1 MRRTIFTLI
10 MLCIATLTLQAQD
23 VWTAAGSSTLF
34 GSHWDE
40 TDTRNDLIDKGNGIW
55 ELTKTDCILE
65 KNVKY
70 ELKVLKNHNWAESYP
85 QTSANYVFMVEE
97 TGTYNVTIQFNE
109 TNYEVGVITK
119 KTGDAV
125 IGEKTWTVA
134 GFGTI
139 LGIEWDPKATENDMI
154 KQDDNVTYIL
164 TKTDLT
170 LAIGTY
176 KYKIC
181 ANHGWAENYGD
192 EKDSEGNASVF
203 ITKDGIYDLTFTFNS
218 KTHEVSCDAT
228 RKADAIIEKIWSV
241 AGSEGLFETAWD
253 EQSTAN
259 EMTKQENN
267 IYILEKKGIN
277 LNAQTYEYKVCS
289 NHDWTESYGADPS
302 GRGNAI
308 LTITEA
314 GTYDVTFTFNSVT
327 KEVSATAVRTDTD
340 GISQIAGDVKAKS
353 VVFNLQGH
361 RVSTPK
367 QGVYIINGK
376 KVVVK

>member
-34 GSHWDE
+34 GSHWDA
-40 TDTRNDLIDKGNGIW
+40 TDTNNDLSDKGNGIW

-65 KNVKY
+65 KNVKN
-70 ELKVLKNHNWAESYP
+70 ELKVLKNHNWAESHP
-85 QTSANYVFMVEE
+85 QTNYVFTVEE

-109 TNYEVGVITK
+109 NTYEIGVITK

-134 GFGTI
+134 GSPEI
-139 LGIEWDPKATENDMI
+139 LGKDWDETATENDMI
-154 KQDDNVTYIL
+154 KQEDNVTYIL

-170 LAIGTY
+170 LALGTY

-181 ANHGWAENYGD
+181 ANHGWSENYGD
-192 EKDSEGNASVF
+192 DTGPEGNAS
-203 ITKDGIYDLTFTFNS
+203 IYIAADGIYDLTFTFNTD
-218 KTHEVSCDAT
+218 THEVSCVPT

-241 AGSEGLFETAWD
+241 AGNEGLFETAWD

-267 IYILEKKGIN
+267 IYVLVKKGIS

-289 NHDWTESYGADPS
+289 NHDWTESYGADPL
-302 GRGNAI
+302 GIDNAI
-308 LTITEA
+308 LIIPEA
-314 GTYDVTFTFNSVT
+314 GTYDVTFTFNQAT

-340 GISQIAGDVKAKS
+340 GISQIADDVKAKN

>member
-34 GSHWDE
+34 GSNWNE
-40 TDTRNDLIDKGNGIW
+40 TDTSNDLTDKGDGIW
-55 ELTKTDCILE
+55 ELTKTGCILE
-65 KNVKY
+65 QNVKN
-70 ELKVLKNHNWAESYP
+70 ELKVLKNHSWAESYP
-85 QTSANYVFMVEE
+85 AANYVFTVKE
-97 TGTYNVTIQFNE
+97 TGTYSVTIQFNANNFE
-109 TNYEVGVITK
+109 INVKTT

-314 GTYDVTFTFNSVT
+314 GIYDVTFTFNSVT

>member
-34 GSHWDE
+34 GSNWNE
-40 TDTRNDLIDKGNGIW
+40 TDTSNDLTDKGDGIW
-55 ELTKTDCILE
+55 ELTKTGCILE
-65 KNVKY
+65 QNVKN
-70 ELKVLKNHNWAESYP
+70 ELKVLKNHSWAESYP
-85 QTSANYVFMVEE
+85 AANYVFTVKE
-97 TGTYNVTIQFNE
+97 TGTYSVTIQFNANNFE
-109 TNYEVGVITK
+109 INVKTT

-241 AGSEGLFETAWD
+241 AGNEGLFETAWD

-308 LTITEA
+308 LDITED
-314 GTYDVTFTFNSVT
+314 GIYDVTFTFNSVT

-340 GISQIAGDVKAKS
+340 GISQIAGDVKAKN
-353 VVFNLQGH
+353 VVFNLQGQ

>member
-34 GSHWDE
+34 GSHWLE
-40 TDTRNDLIDKGNGIW
+40 TDTNNDLTDKGNGIW

-65 KNVKY
+65 QNVKY

-85 QTSANYVFMVEE
+85 QPDNYVFTVKE
-97 TGTYNVTIQFNE
+97 TGTYDVTIQFD
-109 TNYEVGVITK
+109 TNNYTINVTPT

-134 GFGTI
+134 GFNAI
-139 LGIEWDPKATENDMI
+139 LGAEWDPEATENDMI
-154 KQDDNVTYIL
+154 KQEDNVTYIL
-164 TKTDLT
+164 TKTNLT
-170 LAIGTY
+170 IAQGGY

-181 ANHGWAENYGD
+181 ANHSWAENYGD
-192 EKDSEGNASVF
+192 DNDPEGNASIF

-218 KTHEVSCDAT
+218 KTHEVSCVPT
-228 RKADAIIEKIWSV
+228 KKADAIIEKIWSV
-241 AGSEGLFETAWD
+241 AGNEGLFETAWD
-253 EQSTAN
+253 ELSTAN

-267 IYILEKKGIN
+267 IYVLEKKGIS

-289 NHDWTESYGADPS
+289 NHDWTESYGADPL
-302 GRGNAI
+302 GIDNAI
-308 LTITEA
+308 LVIEKA
-314 GTYDVTFTFNSVT
+314 GTYDVTFTFNQVT

-340 GISQIAGDVKAKS
+340 GISQIAGDVKAKN

>member
-40 TDTRNDLIDKGNGIW
+40 TDTSNDLTDKGDGIW
-55 ELTKTDCILE
+55 ELTKTGCILE
-65 KNVKY
+65 QNVKN
-70 ELKVLKNHNWAESYP
+70 ELKVLKNHSWAESYP
-85 QTSANYVFMVEE
+85 AANYVFTVKE
-97 TGTYNVTIQFNE
+97 TGTYSVTIQFNANNFE
-109 TNYEVGVITK
+109 INVKTT

-314 GTYDVTFTFNSVT
+314 GIYDVTFTFNSVT

-340 GISQIAGDVKAKS
+340 GISQIAGDVKAKN

-361 RVSTPK
+361 CVSTPK

>member
-34 GSHWDE
+34 GSNWNE
-40 TDTRNDLIDKGNGIW
+40 TDTSNDLTDKGDGIW
-55 ELTKTDCILE
+55 ELTKTGCILE
-65 KNVKY
+65 QNVKN
-70 ELKVLKNHNWAESYP
+70 ELKVLKNHSWAESYP
-85 QTSANYVFMVEE
+85 AANYVFTVKE
-97 TGTYNVTIQFNE
+97 TGTYSVTIQFNANNFE
-109 TNYEVGVITK
+109 INVKTT

-154 KQDDNVTYIL
+154 KQEDNVTYIL

-259 EMTKQENN
+259 EMTKQKNN

-340 GISQIAGDVKAKS
+340 GISQIAGDVKAKN

>member
-34 GSHWDE
+34 GSNWNE
-40 TDTRNDLIDKGNGIW
+40 TDTSNDLTDKGDGIW
-55 ELTKTDCILE
+55 ELTKTGCILE
-65 KNVKY
+65 QNVKN
-70 ELKVLKNHNWAESYP
+70 ELKVLKNHSWAESYP
-85 QTSANYVFMVEE
+85 AANYVFTVKE
-97 TGTYNVTIQFNE
+97 TGTYSVTIQFNANNFE
-109 TNYEVGVITK
+109 INVKTT

-314 GTYDVTFTFNSVT
+314 GIYDVTFTFNSVT

-376 KVVVK
+376 KVIVK

>member
-1 MRRTIFTLI
+1 MRRTIFTFI
-10 MLCIATLTLQAQD
+10 MLCFVTLTLQAQD
-23 VWTAAGSSTLF
+23 VWTAAGSSTIF
-34 GSHWDE
+34 GSHWDQK
-40 TDTRNDLIDKGNGIW
+40 DTSNDLTDKGDGIW
-55 ELTKTDCILE
+55 ELTKTGCILE
-65 KNVKY
+65 QNVKN
-70 ELKVLKNHNWAESYP
+70 ELKVLKNHSWAESYP
-85 QTSANYVFMVEE
+85 AANYVFTVKE
-97 TGTYNVTIQFNE
+97 TGTYSVTIQFNANNFE
-109 TNYEVGVITK
+109 INVKTT

-314 GTYDVTFTFNSVT
+314 GIYDVTFTFNSVT

>member
-1 MRRTIFTLI
+1 MRRTIFTLF

-40 TDTRNDLIDKGNGIW
+40 TDTNNDLTDKGDGIW
-55 ELTKTDCILE
+55 ELTKTGCILE
-65 KNVKY
+65 QNVKN
-70 ELKVLKNHNWAESYP
+70 ELKVLKNHSWAESYP
-85 QTSANYVFMVEE
+85 QPDNYVFKVEE
-97 TGTYNVTIQFNE
+97 TGTYDVTIQFDANNF
-109 TNYEVGVITK
+109 TINVKTK

-134 GFGTI
+134 GFGVI

-154 KQDDNVTYIL
+154 KQEDNVTYIL
-164 TKTDLT
+164 TKTNLT

-192 EKDSEGNASVF
+192 DNDSEGNASIF

-218 KTHEVSCDAT
+218 KTHEVSCEPT
-228 RKADAIIEKIWSV
+228 KKADAIIEKIWSV
-241 AGSEGLFETAWD
+241 AGNEGLFETAWD
-253 EQSTAN
+253 ELSTAN

-267 IYILEKKGIN
+267 IYILEKKGIS

-289 NHDWTESYGADPS
+289 NHDWTESYGADPF
-302 GRGNAI
+302 GIDNAI
-308 LTITEA
+308 LVIEKA
-314 GTYDVTFTFNSVT
+314 GTYDVTFTFNLAT

-340 GISQIAGDVKAKS
+340 GISQIAGNVKAKN
-353 VVFNLQGH
+353 VIFNLQGH

>member
-34 GSHWDE
+34 GSNWNE
-40 TDTRNDLIDKGNGIW
+40 TDTSNDLTDKGDGIW
-55 ELTKTDCILE
+55 ELTKTGCILE
-65 KNVKY
+65 QNVKN
-70 ELKVLKNHNWAESYP
+70 ELKVLKNHSWAKSYP
-85 QTSANYVFMVEE
+85 AANYVFTVKE
-97 TGTYNVTIQFNE
+97 TGTYSVTIQFNANNFE
-109 TNYEVGVITK
+109 INVKTT

-340 GISQIAGDVKAKS
+340 GISQIAGDVKAKN

>member
-34 GSHWDE
+34 GSHWDA
-40 TDTRNDLIDKGNGIW
+40 TDTNNDLTPLGNGIW
-55 ELTKTDCILE
+55 ELTKTNCILE
-65 KNVKY
+65 KNVKN

-85 QTSANYVFMVEE
+85 QTNYVFTVEE

-109 TNYEVGVITK
+109 NTYEVGVITK

-134 GFGTI
+134 GSPEI
-139 LGIEWDPKATENDMI
+139 LGKDWDETATENDMI
-154 KQDDNVTYIL
+154 KQEDNVTYIL

-170 LAIGTY
+170 LALGTY

-181 ANHGWAENYGD
+181 ANHGWSENYGD
-192 EKDSEGNASVF
+192 DTDPEGNAS
-203 ITKDGIYDLTFTFNS
+203 IYIAADGIYDLTFTFNTD
-218 KTHEVSCDAT
+218 THEVSCVPT

-241 AGSEGLFETAWD
+241 AGNEGLFETAWD

-267 IYILEKKGIN
+267 IYVLVKKGIS

-289 NHDWTESYGADPS
+289 NHDWTESYGADPL
-302 GRGNAI
+302 GTDNAI
-308 LTITEA
+308 LIIPEA
-314 GTYDVTFTFNSVT
+314 GTYDVTFTFNQAT

>member
-1 MRRTIFTLI
+1 MRRTIFTLF

-34 GSHWDE
+34 GSNWNE
-40 TDTRNDLIDKGNGIW
+40 TDTSNDLTDKGDGIW
-55 ELTKTDCILE
+55 ELTKTGCILE
-65 KNVKY
+65 QNVKN
-70 ELKVLKNHNWAESYP
+70 ELKVLKNHSWAESYP
-85 QTSANYVFMVEE
+85 AANYVFTVKE
-97 TGTYNVTIQFNE
+97 TGTYSVTIQFNANNFE
-109 TNYEVGVITK
+109 INVKTT

-203 ITKDGIYDLTFTFNS
+203 ITKDGTYDLTFTFNS

-259 EMTKQENN
+259 EMTKQKNN
-267 IYILEKKGIN
+267 IYVLVKKGIS
-277 LNAQTYEYKVCS
+277 LNAQTYEYKVCA
-289 NHDWTESYGADPS
+289 NHDWTESYGENPID
-302 GRGNAI
+302 NAT
-308 LTITEA
+308 LTIEED
-314 GTYDVTFTFNSVT
+314 GIYDVTFTFNSVT

-367 QGVYIINGK
+367 QGVYVINGK

>member
-34 GSHWDE
+34 GSHWLE
-40 TDTRNDLIDKGNGIW
+40 TDTNNDLTDKGNGIW

-65 KNVKY
+65 QNVKY

-85 QTSANYVFMVEE
+85 QPDNYVFTVKE
-97 TGTYNVTIQFNE
+97 TGTYDVTIQFD
-109 TNYEVGVITK
+109 TNNYTINVTPT

-134 GFGTI
+134 GFNAI
-139 LGIEWDPKATENDMI
+139 LGAEWDPEATENDMI
-154 KQDDNVTYIL
+154 KQEDNVTYIL
-164 TKTDLT
+164 TKTNLT
-170 LAIGTY
+170 IAQGGY

-181 ANHGWAENYGD
+181 ANHSWAENYGD
-192 EKDSEGNASVF
+192 DNDPEGNASIF

-218 KTHEVSCDAT
+218 KTHEVSCVPT
-228 RKADAIIEKIWSV
+228 KKADAIIEKIWSV
-241 AGSEGLFETAWD
+241 AGNEGLFETAWD
-253 EQSTAN
+253 ELSTAN

-267 IYILEKKGIN
+267 IYVLEKKGIS

-289 NHDWTESYGADPS
+289 NHDWTESYGADPL
-302 GRGNAI
+302 GIDNAI
-308 LTITEA
+308 LVIEKA
-314 GTYDVTFTFNSVT
+314 GTYDVTFTFNQVT

-340 GISQIAGDVKAKS
+340 GISQIAGNVEAKN

>member
-40 TDTRNDLIDKGNGIW
+40 TDTSNDLTDKGDGIW
-55 ELTKTDCILE
+55 ELTKTGCILE
-65 KNVKY
+65 QNVKN
-70 ELKVLKNHNWAESYP
+70 ELKVLKNHSWAESYP
-85 QTSANYVFMVEE
+85 AANYVFTVKE
-97 TGTYNVTIQFNE
+97 TGTYSVTIQFNANNFE
-109 TNYEVGVITK
+109 INVKTT

-340 GISQIAGDVKAKS
+340 GISQIAGDVKAKN
-353 VVFNLQGH
+353 VVFNLQGQ

>member
-34 GSHWDE
+34 GSNWNE
-40 TDTRNDLIDKGNGIW
+40 TDTSNDLTDKGDGIW
-55 ELTKTDCILE
+55 ELTKTGCILE
-65 KNVKY
+65 QNVKN
-70 ELKVLKNHNWAESYP
+70 ELKVLKNHSWAESYP
-85 QTSANYVFMVEE
+85 AANYVFTVKE
-97 TGTYNVTIQFNE
+97 TGTYSVTIQFNANNFE
-109 TNYEVGVITK
+109 INVKTT

-308 LTITEA
+308 LTITED
-314 GTYDVTFTFNSVT
+314 GIYDVTFTFNSVT
-327 KEVSATAVRTDTD
+327 KEVSATAVRTDTN

>member
-1 MRRTIFTLI
+1 MRRTIFTLF

-34 GSHWDE
+34 GSHWLE
-40 TDTRNDLIDKGNGIW
+40 TDTNNDLTDKGNGIW

-65 KNVKY
+65 QNVKY

-85 QTSANYVFMVEE
+85 QPDNYVFTVKE
-97 TGTYNVTIQFNE
+97 TGTYDVTIQFD
-109 TNYEVGVITK
+109 TNNYTINVTPT

-125 IGEKTWTVA
+125 IGEKAWTVA
-134 GFGTI
+134 GFNAI
-139 LGIEWDPKATENDMI
+139 LGAEWDPEATENDMI
-154 KQDDNVTYIL
+154 KQEDNVTYIL

-192 EKDSEGNASVF
+192 DNDSEGNASIF

-218 KTHEVSCDAT
+218 KTHEVSCEPT
-228 RKADAIIEKIWSV
+228 KKADAIIEKIWSV
-241 AGSEGLFETAWD
+241 AGNEGLFETAWD
-253 EQSTAN
+253 ELSTAN

-267 IYILEKKGIN
+267 IYVLEKKDIS

-289 NHDWTESYGADPS
+289 NHDWTESYGADPL
-302 GRGNAI
+302 GIDNAI
-308 LTITEA
+308 LVIEKA
-314 GTYDVTFTFNSVT
+314 GIYDVTFTFNSVT

-340 GISQIAGDVKAKS
+340 GISQIAGNVEAKN
-353 VVFNLQGH
+353 VVFNLQGQ

-376 KVVVK
+376 KMVVK

>member
-1 MRRTIFTLI
+1 

-40 TDTRNDLIDKGNGIW
+40 TDTNNNLTDKGNGIW
-55 ELTKTDCILE
+55 ELTKTGCILE
-65 KNVKY
+65 QNVKN
-70 ELKVLKNHNWAESYP
+70 ELKVLKNHSWAESYP
-85 QTSANYVFMVEE
+85 QPDNYVFKVEE
-97 TGTYNVTIQFNE
+97 TGTYDVTIQFDANNF
-109 TNYEVGVITK
+109 TINVKTK

-134 GFGTI
+134 GFGVI

-154 KQDDNVTYIL
+154 KQEDNVTYIL
-164 TKTDLT
+164 TKTNLT

-192 EKDSEGNASVF
+192 DNDSEGNASIF

-218 KTHEVSCDAT
+218 KTHEVSCEPT
-228 RKADAIIEKIWSV
+228 KKADAIIEKIWSV
-241 AGSEGLFETAWD
+241 AGNEGLFETAWD
-253 EQSTAN
+253 QLSTDN

-267 IYILEKKGIN
+267 IYILEKKGIS

-289 NHDWTESYGADPS
+289 NHDWTESYGADPF
-302 GRGNAI
+302 GIDNAI
-308 LTITEA
+308 LVIEKA
-314 GTYDVTFTFNSVT
+314 GTYDVTFTFNQAT

>member
-34 GSHWDE
+34 GSNWNE
-40 TDTRNDLIDKGNGIW
+40 TDTSNDLTDKGDGIW
-55 ELTKTDCILE
+55 ELTKTGCILE
-65 KNVKY
+65 QNVKN
-70 ELKVLKNHNWAESYP
+70 ELKVLKNHSWAESYP
-85 QTSANYVFMVEE
+85 AANYVFTVKE
-97 TGTYNVTIQFNE
+97 TGTYSVTIQFNANNFE
-109 TNYEVGVITK
+109 INVKTT

-139 LGIEWDPKATENDMI
+139 LGIEWDPKTTENDMI

-314 GTYDVTFTFNSVT
+314 GIYDVTFTFNSVT

-340 GISQIAGDVKAKS
+340 GISQIAGDVKAKN

>member
-34 GSHWDE
+34 GSNWNE
-40 TDTRNDLIDKGNGIW
+40 TDTSNDLTDKGDGIW
-55 ELTKTDCILE
+55 ELTKTGCILE
-65 KNVKY
+65 QNVKN
-70 ELKVLKNHNWAESYP
+70 ELKVLKNHSWAESYP
-85 QTSANYVFMVEE
+85 AANYVFTVKE
-97 TGTYNVTIQFNE
+97 TGTYSVTIQFNANNFE
-109 TNYEVGVITK
+109 INVKTT

-181 ANHGWAENYGD
+181 ANHRWAENYGD

-259 EMTKQENN
+259 EMTKQKNN
-267 IYILEKKGIN
+267 IYVLVKKGIS
-277 LNAQTYEYKVCS
+277 LNAQTYEYKVCA
-289 NHDWTESYGADPS
+289 NHDWTESYGENPID
-302 GRGNAI
+302 NAT
-308 LTITEA
+308 LTIEED
-314 GTYDVTFTFNSVT
+314 GIYDVTFTFNSVT

-340 GISQIAGDVKAKS
+340 GISQIAGDVKAKN

>member
-40 TDTRNDLIDKGNGIW
+40 TDTSNDLTDKGDGIW
-55 ELTKTDCILE
+55 ELTKTGCILE
-65 KNVKY
+65 QNVKN
-70 ELKVLKNHNWAESYP
+70 ELKVLKNHSWAESYP
-85 QTSANYVFMVEE
+85 AANYVFTVKE
-97 TGTYNVTIQFNE
+97 TGTYSVTIQFNANNFE
-109 TNYEVGVITK
+109 INVKTT